1 MKRRLS
7 MVLCVFALTAF
18 IIEAG
23 TYGAYIDYIPYPA
36 NPAEEQDVEPPLQE
50 GDDRSAHTM
59 TENSGESQ
67 ENLTETESIA
77 ASPASMPETVTYI
90 SQEFLDLLEQLL
102 SEGTAHEILPSMV
115 VDQVLTEQE
124 IEAYAA
130 DSKIASYKRIADAVG
145 GTFLK
150 VDGDNDG
157 IEDLFAWID
166 DGGSVGNNSRVF
178 MKGQEDGSFEITS
191 DMYGITQE
199 IAFVRYD
206 GTVYLL
212 ETHFDYDRKIVD
224 GFIVSL
230 YQEGEVCETL
240 LLNYVVETYE
250 ATIIYQEEGY
260 ESVAQKY
267 AEEGV
272 HGFWEGNVL
281 SYKMGT
287 AETEAEKTL
296 EYYTDIDN
304 DGVAERYRKLL
315 FYPSSLSG
323 IMSLNDILYEEGTEG
338 KEGVSLLSAYSLEYE
353 GIPLFFWVDSVG
365 DKQVLFLLCY
375 EGLNREMLY
384 GYLIKDG
391 QTAKVMEID
400 YTGILDFGYHIYTRG
415 INYER
420 NPWW

>member
-18 IIEAG
+18 MVGAG
-23 TYGAYIDYIPYPA
+23 TYGACIDYPPSLA
-36 NPAEEQDVEPPLQE
+36 NPAEEQDVNLPLQE
-50 GDDRSAHTM
+50 GDDRSETM

-67 ENLTETESIA
+67 EYSTETESITT
-77 ASPASMPETVTYI
+77 SPASMPETTTYI
-90 SQEFLDLLEQLL
+90 SQEFLGLLEQLL
-102 SEGTAHEILPSMV
+102 SEGTVLEILPSMV
-115 VDQVLTEQE
+115 VDQILTEQE
-124 IEAYAA
+124 MEAYAE
-130 DSKIASYKRIADAVG
+130 DPKIASYKQIADTVG

-157 IEDLFAWID
+157 IEDIFAWID

-191 DMYGITQE
+191 NMYGITQE
-199 IAFVRYD
+199 LAFVRYD

-212 ETHFDYDRKIVD
+212 ETHFDYNRKIVD

-230 YQEGEVCETL
+230 YQEGEVYETL
-240 LLNYVVETYE
+240 LLNYVVESYE
-250 ATIIYQEEGY
+250 AAIIYQEEGY
-260 ESVAQKY
+260 ESMAQKY

-281 SYKMGT
+281 SHKMGT
-287 AETEAEKTL
+287 AETEAEKAL
-296 EYYTDIDN
+296 EYYADIDN
-304 DGVAERYRKLL
+304 DGAEERYRKLL
-315 FYPSSLSG
+315 FNPSSLSG
-323 IMSLNDILYEEGTEG
+323 IMSLEEKLYEESAEG
-338 KEGVSLLSAYSLEYE
+338 KEGVSLLLTYSLEYE
-353 GIPLFFWVDSVG
+353 GIPLFFWVDSV
-365 DKQVLFLLCY
+365 DDRQILFLLCY
-375 EGLNREMLY
+375 EGLEREMLY

-400 YTGILDFGYHIYTRG
+400 YIGILDFAHCIYTKG

>member
-7 MVLCVFALTAF
+7 MVLCVFALTVF
-18 IIEAG
+18 MIEAG
-23 TYGAYIDYIPYPA
+23 TYGAYTDYTPYPA
-36 NPAEEQDVEPPLQE
+36 NPAEERDVDLALQE
-50 GDDRSAHTM
+50 GDDRSETM
-59 TENSGESQ
+59 TENFGESQ
-67 ENLTETESIA
+67 EYFTETESITT
-77 ASPASMPETVTYI
+77 SPASMSPETATFI

-124 IEAYAA
+124 MEAYAA
-130 DSKIASYKRIADAVG
+130 DPGIASYKQIADTVG

-191 DMYGITQE
+191 AMYGITQE

-206 GTVYLL
+206 ETVYLL
-212 ETHFDYDRKIVD
+212 ETHFDYDRKIAD

-230 YQEGEVCETL
+230 YREGEVYETL
-240 LLNYVVETYE
+240 LLNYVVESYE
-250 ATIIYQEEGY
+250 AAIIYQEEGY
-260 ESVAQKY
+260 ESEAQKY

-281 SYKMGT
+281 SHKMGT
-287 AETEAEKTL
+287 AETEAEKAL
-296 EYYTDIDN
+296 EYYADIDN
-304 DGVAERYRKLL
+304 DGVKERYRKLL
-315 FYPSSLSG
+315 FNPSSLSG
-323 IMSLNDILYEEGTEG
+323 IMSLDEILYEEDSEGTE
-338 KEGVSLLSAYSLEYE
+338 EVSLLSAYSLEYE

-365 DKQVLFLLCY
+365 DKQILFLLCY
-375 EGLNREMLY
+375 EGLDREMLY

-391 QTAKVMEID
+391 KTAKVMEID
-400 YTGILDFGYHIYTRG
+400 YAGVLGFAYRIYTKG